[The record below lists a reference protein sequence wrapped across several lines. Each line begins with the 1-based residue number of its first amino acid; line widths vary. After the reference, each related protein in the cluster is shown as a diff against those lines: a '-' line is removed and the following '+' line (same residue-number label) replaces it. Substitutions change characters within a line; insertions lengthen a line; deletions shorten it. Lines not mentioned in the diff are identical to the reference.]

1 MNINIDSKFMRFLGR
16 LGDMFIL
23 NLLYMI
29 CCIPI
34 ITIGAA
40 TTALYYNTLKMA
52 ENRESYVG
60 KQFLKSFLSNF
71 KQATIIWLIILVL
84 GIVLAADFVIVGS
97 FSSRPLAAMG
107 TVAVLVVGV
116 VLILMAVY
124 VFPVLAR
131 FDNSVKNIMKY
142 ALIMAIRH
150 LPSTIVI
157 LVIHSLPLLLA
168 FVSLEALVL
177 GLLPVLLVTVSILA
191 YFESKLFSR
200 IFSNYYPK
208 TEDYDFAHYNK
219 KSLQK
224 HFRHGRTDQN

>member
-1 MNINIDSKFMRFLGR
+1 MNPDGRVMSFLAR

-23 NLLYMI
+23 NILYVV

-52 ENRESYVG
+52 ENRESYVW
-60 KQFLKSFLSNF
+60 KEFLRTFKENF
-71 KQATIIWLIILVL
+71 KQATVIWMIILVI
-84 GIVLAADFVIVGS
+84 G
-97 FSSRPLAAMG
+97 
-107 TVAVLVVGV
+107 AVLVADFFVMGGIGSQALASVTAIVVIVVGIF
-116 VLILMAVY
+116 LILMGVY

-142 ALIMAIRH
+142 ALLMAIRH

-157 LVIHSLPLLLA
+157 LAIHSVPLLLA
-168 FVSLEALVL
+168 FASLEAFIK
-177 GLLPVLLVTVSILA
+177 GLLPVLLFTASILA

-219 KSLQK
+219 KNRGGFLSWQNRQK
-224 HFRHGRTDQN
+224 

>member
-1 MNINIDSKFMRFLGR
+1 MNPDGRVMSFLAR

-23 NLLYMI
+23 NILYVV

-52 ENRESYVG
+52 ENRESYVW
-60 KQFLKSFLSNF
+60 KEFLRTFKENF
-71 KQATIIWLIILVL
+71 KQATVIWMIILVI
-84 GIVLAADFVIVGS
+84 G
-97 FSSRPLAAMG
+97 
-107 TVAVLVVGV
+107 AVLVADFFVMGGIGSQALASVTAIVVIVVGIF
-116 VLILMAVY
+116 LILMGVY

-142 ALIMAIRH
+142 ALLMALRH

-157 LVIHSLPLLLA
+157 LAIHSVPLLLA
-168 FVSLEALVL
+168 FASLEAFIK
-177 GLLPVLLVTVSILA
+177 GLLPVLLFTASILA

-219 KSLQK
+219 KNRGGFLSWQNRQK
-224 HFRHGRTDQN
+224 

>member
-1 MNINIDSKFMRFLGR
+1 MNPDGRVMSFLAR

-23 NLLYMI
+23 NILYVV

-52 ENRESYVG
+52 ENRESYVW
-60 KQFLKSFLSNF
+60 KEFLRTFKENF
-71 KQATIIWLIILVL
+71 KQATVIWMIIL
-84 GIVLAADFVIVGS
+84 GIG
-97 FSSRPLAAMG
+97 
-107 TVAVLVVGV
+107 AVLVADFFVMGGIGSQALASVTAIVVIVVGIF
-116 VLILMAVY
+116 LILMGVY

-142 ALIMAIRH
+142 ALLMAIRH

-157 LVIHSLPLLLA
+157 LAIHSVPLLLA
-168 FVSLEALVL
+168 FASLEAFIK
-177 GLLPVLLVTVSILA
+177 GLLPVLLFTASILA

-219 KSLQK
+219 KNRGGFLSWQNRQK
-224 HFRHGRTDQN
+224 

>member
-1 MNINIDSKFMRFLGR
+1 MNPDGRVMSFLAR

-23 NLLYMI
+23 NTLYVV

-52 ENRESYVG
+52 ENRESYVW
-60 KQFLKSFLSNF
+60 KEFLRTFKENF
-71 KQATIIWLIILVL
+71 KQATVIWMIILVI
-84 GIVLAADFVIVGS
+84 G
-97 FSSRPLAAMG
+97 
-107 TVAVLVVGV
+107 AVLVADFFVMGGIGSQALASVTAIVVIVVGIF
-116 VLILMAVY
+116 LILMGVY

-142 ALIMAIRH
+142 ALLMAIRH

-157 LVIHSLPLLLA
+157 LAIHSVPLLLA
-168 FVSLEALVL
+168 FASLEAFIK
-177 GLLPVLLVTVSILA
+177 GLLPVLLFTASILA

-208 TEDYDFAHYNK
+208 TEDYDFARYNK
-219 KSLQK
+219 KNRGGFLSWQNRQK
-224 HFRHGRTDQN
+224 

>member
-1 MNINIDSKFMRFLGR
+1 MNPDSRIMSFLAK

-23 NLLYMI
+23 NVLYLV

-52 ENRESYVG
+52 ENRESYVWRE
-60 KQFLKSFLSNF
+60 FLRTFKENF
-71 KQATIIWLIILVL
+71 KQATIIWMIILVI
-84 GIVLAADFVIVGS
+84 G
-97 FSSRPLAAMG
+97 
-107 TVAVLVVGV
+107 AVLVGDFLVMGGIGSQALASVTAIVVIVVGV
-116 VLILMAVY
+116 FLILTAVY

-131 FDNSVKNIMKY
+131 FDNSVLNIMKY
-142 ALIMAIRH
+142 ALLMAIRH
-150 LPSTIVI
+150 LPSTVVI
-157 LVIHSLPLLLA
+157 LAIHSVPLLLA
-168 FVSLEALVL
+168 FASLEAFIR
-177 GLLPVLLVTVSILA
+177 GLLPVLLSTVSILA

-219 KSLQK
+219 KNRGGFLTWQNRQK
-224 HFRHGRTDQN
+224 

>member
-1 MNINIDSKFMRFLGR
+1 MNPDGRVMSFLAR
-16 LGDMFIL
+16 LGVMFIL
-23 NLLYMI
+23 NILYVV

-52 ENRESYVG
+52 ENRESYVW
-60 KQFLKSFLSNF
+60 KEFLRTFKENF
-71 KQATIIWLIILVL
+71 KQATVIWMIILVI
-84 GIVLAADFVIVGS
+84 G
-97 FSSRPLAAMG
+97 
-107 TVAVLVVGV
+107 AVLVADFFVMGGIGSQALASVTAIVVIVVGIF
-116 VLILMAVY
+116 LILMGVY

-142 ALIMAIRH
+142 ALLMAIRH

-157 LVIHSLPLLLA
+157 LAIHSVPLLLA
-168 FVSLEALVL
+168 FASLEAFIK
-177 GLLPVLLVTVSILA
+177 GLLPVLLFTASILA

-219 KSLQK
+219 KNRGGFLSWQNRQK
-224 HFRHGRTDQN
+224 